1 MARSTADISAYAIDP
16 PGPFAPAKEWWEFL
30 GRLKTL
36 DQKDPS
42 VQDAKLLATEHL
54 EVIAREAVPH
64 AGRGGAR
71 ESANRLD
78 DVAIDDNPDYA
89 QCAPRTGRFLF
100 VDRGK
105 MLGDPNT
112 NPAGM
117 LLVELTDGR
126 TWRRATAEDIRYVID
141 HFPGWFR
148 FLREYGVDDDNAD

>member
-1 MARSTADISAYAIDP
+1 MGDSSRYLIDP
-16 PGPFAPAKEWWEFL
+16 PSPFDEPKEWWAFL
-30 GRLKTL
+30 ARLKTL
-36 DQKDPS
+36 DQNDYI
-42 VQDAKLLATEHL
+42 VQDCKRLALDHL
-54 EVIAREAVPH
+54 DKIAREAVPH

-78 DVAIDDNPDYA
+78 DVAIDDNPA
-89 QCAPRTGRFLF
+89 SSECAPRTGRFLF

-126 TWRRATAEDIRYVID
+126 TWRRATGEDIRYVID

-148 FLREYGVDDDNAD
+148 LLREYGVDDDNAD